1 MAELS
6 LQERLQPSLLDRL
19 RDDHPDEQSVDQVAS
34 RVLTLSQLRRSVQRD
49 IAWLLNACNLE
60 RQVKGY
66 EEVEKSVVNYGIP
79 DLAGFTVSSLDIDVL
94 EKTMQQALE
103 NFEPRLLKNSIRLH
117 AELDPE
123 KMSHNTLIIN
133 IECDLW
139 AIPAPVEL
147 LLRTELDFESGDV
160 SVTEVASRSR

>member
-19 RDDHPDEQSVDQVAS
+19 RDDHPEEQSVDQAS
-34 RVLTLSQLRRSVQRD
+34 NRVLTLSQLRHSVRRD

-60 RQVKGY
+60 HQVEGFD
-66 EEVEKSVVNYGIP
+66 EVEKSVVNYGIP
-79 DLAGFTVSSLDIDVL
+79 DLAGFTVSSLDVEVL
-94 EKTMQQALE
+94 EKTVQRALE
-103 NFEPRLLKNSIRLH
+103 NFEPRLIRSSIRLR
-117 AELDPE
+117 AELDP
-123 KMSHNTLIIN
+123 KQMSHNTLIID

-139 AIPAPVEL
+139 AFPAPIEL

>member
-19 RDDHPDEQSVDQVAS
+19 RDDHPEEQRVDKVGN

-49 IAWLLNACNLE
+49 IAWLLNASNLDRE
-60 RQVKGY
+60 VKGFD
-66 EEVEKSVVNYGIP
+66 EVEKSVVNFGIP
-79 DLAGFTVSSLDIDVL
+79 DLAGFTVSSLDIGVL
-94 EKTMQQALE
+94 EKTIQQALE
-103 NFEPRLLKNSIRLH
+103 NFEPRLIKNSIRLQ

-123 KMSHNTLIIN
+123 KMSHNTLIID

-139 AIPAPVEL
+139 AFPAPVEL

-160 SVTEVASRSR
+160 SVTEVTSRSR